1 MGYLQDIWTARY
13 FWLHLAR
20 AELKYKFRR
29 SRLGLLWTM
38 VNPLVLMLMIAFIF
52 GNLFNIPMSEFAPYV
67 FSGLIVWDFITG
79 SVLGGCNSL
88 LVSEPYI
95 KQFKHPFAIYPLKTT
110 LVNVVTFL
118 IAFLGLAIW
127 ILFTNPGN
135 LVMGFVV
142 LPITTI
148 CLLILGWPIA
158 ILTSFTNLK

>member
-1 MGYLQDIWTARY
+1 MQSTTKPSNWSMLKRYLRGIWTSRY

-88 LVSEPYI
+88 LVSEP
-95 KQFKHPFAIYPLKTT
+95 
-110 LVNVVTFL
+110 
-118 IAFLGLAIW
+118 
-127 ILFTNPGN
+127 
-135 LVMGFVV
+135 
-142 LPITTI
+142 
-148 CLLILGWPIA
+148 
-158 ILTSFTNLK
+158 